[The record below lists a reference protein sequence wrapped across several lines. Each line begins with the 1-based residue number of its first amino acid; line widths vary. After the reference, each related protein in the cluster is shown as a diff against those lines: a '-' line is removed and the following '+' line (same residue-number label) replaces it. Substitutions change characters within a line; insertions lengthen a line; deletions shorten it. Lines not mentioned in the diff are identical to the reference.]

1 MRRVFWVFFLAT
13 FYPTLLYFVHLEFN
27 PVCLRRRIEER
38 RELERH
44 TVAAF
49 WKAGVEFPRSG
60 PDETQRSLKNEI
72 QKSGSAF
79 DSF

>member
-1 MRRVFWVFFLAT
+1 MSLGVSSASIKASSSRKS
-13 FYPTLLYFVHLEFN
+13 P
-27 PVCLRRRIEER
+27 RRRIEER

-60 PDETQRSLKNEI
+60 PDETERSLKNEI